1 MKHKQFLFRIL
12 PALIFTTAFHHTFL
26 HGQAIAAKPR
36 ISFSSIAKTSD
47 VLYTNDSTY
56 FLMNKSPLKQFP
68 GYKKLYEDK
77 LEPYG
82 IVYAYLEWLIRPDPA
97 SNYMVD
103 WYLQNNLLYMSNILP
118 NLPSDKI
125 EKTFP
130 GDELYKRMEKLTG
143 VKFEKVYEDHTSYT
157 YKEYKYNPPTGQN
170 RPAPPGAM
178 PAIWFSDTII
188 VKRAARYE
196 EAPEKWIKEPCRE
209 LIFKDGKLI
218 SNRVKEGMY

>member
-1 MKHKQFLFRIL
+1 MKRKPVFSRIL
-12 PALIFTTAFHHTFL
+12 PLLVFTTAFHHASL
-26 HGQAIAAKPR
+26 HGQTTEGKPP

-56 FLMNKSPLKQFP
+56 FLMDKSPLEQFP

-82 IVYAYLEWLIRPDPA
+82 VISTSHYWLICPDPA

-103 WYLQNNLLYMSNILP
+103 WYLQGNLLYMSDILP
-118 NLPSDKI
+118 NAPSDKI
-125 EKTFP
+125 EKIFP

-143 VKFEKVYEDHTSYT
+143 VKFEKVYEDRTSYT

-178 PAIWFSDTII
+178 PAIWFSGTII
-188 VKRAARYE
+188 VKRAAKSE
-196 EAPEKWIKEPCRE
+196 DATVKWMREPCRE

-218 SNRVKEGMY
+218 SNRVKEGMS